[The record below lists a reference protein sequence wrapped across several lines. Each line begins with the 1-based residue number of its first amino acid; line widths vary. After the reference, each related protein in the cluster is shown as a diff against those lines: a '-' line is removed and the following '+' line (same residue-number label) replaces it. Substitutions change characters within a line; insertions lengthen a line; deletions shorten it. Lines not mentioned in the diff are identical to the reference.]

1 MERTSPLLTVEPT
14 NKLPHPI
21 FLPLKEHSEG
31 LVNGRLFIYVLLS
44 IESSRYGCQ
53 YLNPLKTHFFSIY
66 KAGTRPPS
74 SISNLDK
81 RLRSLITYLV
91 WGLWSSVKTLLF
103 LIFEHS
109 TFLFHMQRKGLV

>member
-81 RLRSLITYLV
+81 RLRSSP
-91 WGLWSSVKTLLF
+91 LWSSVKTLLF